1 MEGEISKG
9 GGRAACGVKEQ
20 ISEAGAERE
29 HRTVLLLIRGDVL
42 WRMRV
47 VENSYPTLFVTSRL
61 ASKKQKRKGGG
72 MREHPT

>member
-20 ISEAGAERE
+20 ISEGGAERD
-29 HRTVLLLIRGDVL
+29 HRTVLLIRGDVL

-72 MREHPT
+72 GMQEHST